1 MDSKDYPGV
10 IERLTPLLG
19 GEPKMVHVAFS
30 DNTRIAM
37 TSPVTE
43 IVTLELKDK
52 QSSEKKEAFKGVM
65 LDMID
70 HCHRAPRAK
79 EHPPFAFGET
89 REHPGSFYFL
99 GGWTTVEVRPCVI
112 VIWPS
117 MSDNFW

>member
-1 MDSKDYPGV
+1 
-10 IERLTPLLG
+10 
-19 GEPKMVHVAFS
+19 
-30 DNTRIAM
+30 
-37 TSPVTE
+37 VTE

-99 GGWTTVEVRPCVI
+99 GGWTTVEHHTLCVDDPEGI
-112 VIWPS
+112 KSHVEKIGQLATFKVNHAHAREYGLRK
-117 MSDNFW
+117 D